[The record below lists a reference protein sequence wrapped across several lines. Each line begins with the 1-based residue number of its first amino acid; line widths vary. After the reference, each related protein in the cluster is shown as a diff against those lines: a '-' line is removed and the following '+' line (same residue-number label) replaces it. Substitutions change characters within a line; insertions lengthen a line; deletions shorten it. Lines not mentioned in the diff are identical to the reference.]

1 MLAVLRQVIL
11 FIIERFLSSEVINVL
26 AVLRQVILFIIE
38 RFPLFRVSFNG
49 GSTVLSD
56 QWDCSIVRSKVA

>member
-38 RFPLFRVSFNG
+38 RFLYSEFLLTEVPLYLVTNG
-49 GSTVLSD
+49 IAVL
-56 QWDCSIVRSKVA
+56 